1 MSSENWP
8 PALKYGSWIASLIPR
23 PDTSDPVLC
32 REWVARCLGQMT
44 DSNRTEASTELRK
57 VISDSFMDKTLW
69 TTDWN
74 GVQLQRYLLPVDRLA
89 PQVLFVL
96 IWCFVKSPTKGTSNN
111 QCIQ

>member
-8 PALKYGSWIASLIPR
+8 PALKYDLIRFHCGPR
-23 PDTSDPVLC
+23 PDTSTLCC

-44 DSNRTEASTELRK
+44 DSNREEASTELRK